1 VHCAAGTRSYL
12 LTFAKHLLG
21 GAAIAAMMAGM
32 AVAQEAAPAEE
43 PTTDAPAET
52 PAESPA
58 EAPAET
64 VPVTAD
70 TVVASVNGIDI
81 TLGHMIVM
89 LARLPEQ
96 YQQLPDDVLFPGILE
111 QLIQQASLAG
121 DMNGELSKGSLLAL
135 ENERRSFLAG
145 EAMRVI
151 TENAVSDDALN
162 ALYTERYANAEPSQE
177 FNAAHILLETEDE
190 AKEVKAEIDGGAD
203 FAAVA
208 QERSTGP
215 SGPNGGD
222 LGWFETGMMVEPFEE
237 AVLALEPGQVS
248 DPVQTQFGWHIIKL
262 NETRLKEA
270 PPLDAVRA
278 DLEAELQQKAVDDA
292 LATAAESAEITR
304 NDEGI
309 DPASLRNLDLLD
321 E

>member
-1 VHCAAGTRSYL
+1 M
-12 LTFAKHLLG
+12 TFAKHLLG
-21 GAAIAAMMAGM
+21 GVAIAAMMAGM

-43 PTTDAPAET
+43 PTTEAPAET